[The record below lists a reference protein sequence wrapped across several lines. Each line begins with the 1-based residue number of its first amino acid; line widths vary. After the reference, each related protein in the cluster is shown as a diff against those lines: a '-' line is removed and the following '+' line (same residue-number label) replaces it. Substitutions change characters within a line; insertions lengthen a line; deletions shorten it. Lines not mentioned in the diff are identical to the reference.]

1 MLIFRAC
8 RAFKCMK
15 KIQLELAA
23 VKAVNPTLLKDAGN
37 RVGFLGSNGKV
48 SDHHENRSIPF
59 SLGVR

>member
-1 MLIFRAC
+1 
-8 RAFKCMK
+8 MK